1 MRSSLPIFIFVGLA
15 LIIAI
20 GVAILGASAG
30 SAVAEVGDTATEE
43 LPLAVFETSYFIFY
57 GLGFIFVIIA
67 MYFALRM
74 MLKR

>member
-57 GLGFIFVIIA
+57 CLGFIFVIIA

>member
-30 SAVAEVGDTATEE
+30 SAVAEVGNSTTEE
-43 LPLAVFETSYFIFY
+43 LPLAIYETDYFVMY
-57 GLGFIFVIIA
+57 GLAAVFIIIA
-67 MYFALRM
+67 LYFALRM
-74 MLKR
+74 MIK